1 MHYQIDLKQNENDK
15 EENDRINNLYNR
27 KKIQE
32 TTQEIKVKENEIKN
46 PIIEMKENIENKNN
60 LEEIKNNLNN
70 DNISNLNEIID
81 QNKTNEIFNEKN
93 INNEMKYTKEKNN
106 DNNDIN
112 HLLVNNENVL
122 LDDKKEINEN
132 KDSENNSLL
141 DNKNQNN
148 ENIINNNDLNSSD
161 NKCLSSKD
169 ENSSISIKENNEI
182 IENNLNLDKQINE
195 LINSNLILEE
205 KLNKILSEIEKE
217 KNEFIINSNE
227 YNEQMSK
234 LDSQISKLT
243 NENKEI
249 YNKLSTIK
257 KDVNVKYN
265 KIEPFNFGKAVFK
278 RKKNIDEIFNYSS
291 LEQLNDIK
299 DKQIINYNKSKNI
312 LEKEIQFLEKK
323 VKDNLYL
330 KDNLK
335 GTYNLIMIYSKN
347 DQLKIKLFE
356 LNQKII
362 NLKKE
367 IRELEVINSKHEQ
380 CEKKIQNLL
389 EKYKKIKE
397 QYLYEIENNNN
408 SEFKKINFMNKK
420 KTIEIRKRN
429 NYNIFQKKI
438 VLKKT
443 NSELNIS
450 SPSNQTNKINRKLI
464 ESLYKEYKNDDFSN
478 EKKIKSPDYISLFK
492 IEEKNALMNFVPLNA
507 IKKFENK
514 FEKIVLEKKHYINKF
529 NEKENELKNKISSL
543 NNLINENVN
552 KNKIFI
558 NSTKSYQKHI
568 NVQLVEIQY
577 LKRKI
582 NGIINELDKEKKNEL
597 KLIEK
602 NNIISDKIKL
612 IRNVFNDFNN
622 EDIPVKENIKTNF
635 ENKIQIL
642 KRNKSESLFKNNQ
655 SELIKLP
662 KNIIEVNSEINFLTK
677 SDKEKQNESE
687 EKIENESENKKENES
702 EDKENKSENKK
713 ENESEDKKENESDNK
728 IKNKSEDKKENESD
742 NKIKNESEDKKE
754 NESENKI
761 ENEKNENK
769 TNIKLK
775 KIKLIDN

>member
-27 KKIQE
+27 IKIQE

-93 INNEMKYTKEKNN
+93 IKNEMKYTKEKNN

-112 HLLVNNENVL
+112 HLLVNNENEL

-217 KNEFIINSNE
+217 KNEFKINSNE
-227 YNEQMSK
+227 YNEQISK

-257 KDVNVKYN
+257 KDVNIKYN

-278 RKKNIDEIFNYSS
+278 RKKNINEIFNYSS

-380 CEKKIQNLL
+380 CEKIIQNLL

-397 QYLYEIENNNN
+397 QYLYEIENNNK

-429 NYNIFQKKI
+429 NYNIIQKK
-438 VLKKT
+438 
-443 NSELNIS
+443 NC
-450 SPSNQTNKINRKLI
+450 
-464 ESLYKEYKNDDFSN
+464 
-478 EKKIKSPDYISLFK
+478 
-492 IEEKNALMNFVPLNA
+492 
-507 IKKFENK
+507 IKKNK
-514 FEKIVLEKKHYINKF
+514 FRIEYFFSFKSNK
-529 NEKENELKNKISSL
+529 
-543 NNLINENVN
+543 
-552 KNKIFI
+552 
-558 NSTKSYQKHI
+558 
-568 NVQLVEIQY
+568 
-577 LKRKI
+577 
-582 NGIINELDKEKKNEL
+582 
-597 KLIEK
+597 
-602 NNIISDKIKL
+602 
-612 IRNVFNDFNN
+612 
-622 EDIPVKENIKTNF
+622 
-635 ENKIQIL
+635 
-642 KRNKSESLFKNNQ
+642 
-655 SELIKLP
+655 
-662 KNIIEVNSEINFLTK
+662 
-677 SDKEKQNESE
+677 
-687 EKIENESENKKENES
+687 
-702 EDKENKSENKK
+702 
-713 ENESEDKKENESDNK
+713 
-728 IKNKSEDKKENESD
+728 
-742 NKIKNESEDKKE
+742 
-754 NESENKI
+754 
-761 ENEKNENK
+761 
-769 TNIKLK
+769 
-775 KIKLIDN
+775 